1 MTTKPMNISRENV
14 QGKCDLK
21 CAYNFKYSESNITAK
36 NDNVMISL
44 TYDKSSVPPVMYN
57 NEKYNVSKIMIVK
70 PSLHYFNNSA
80 AAGEF
85 IIEHVPVKG
94 GPLLSVAIPITSSSE
109 SSVASTSVTSII
121 QQVATNAPSS
131 QSSTNVKIA
140 NFNLQNIVPS
150 KPFFSYTNSNNTS
163 GGEWIVFGIV
173 DAIPLSSAILKTL
186 GQIIKPFPIP
196 MSGNN
201 LFFNSSGPNTV
212 GGSLGDGIY
221 ISCKPTG
228 SSEEEVPVEYA
239 KDTPSYDLENILENP
254 STRLLFQIIIGC
266 IIFVMLFAVISYA
279 YAFISKTGNKS
290 TSSKLIG

>member
-1 MTTKPMNISRENV
+1 MTTKPMNISRENI

-36 NDNVMISL
+36 NDNVMISV

-57 NEKYNVSKIMIVK
+57 NQKYNVSKIMIVK
-70 PSLHYFNNSA
+70 PSLHYYNNSA
-80 AAGEF
+80 AAAEF

-109 SSVASTSVTSII
+109 SSVASTSITSII

-131 QSSTNVKIA
+131 QSATNVKVA

-150 KPFFSYTNSNNTS
+150 KPFFSYTSSNNAKMD
-163 GGEWIVFGIV
+163 EWIVFGLV
-173 DAIPLSSAILKTL
+173 NAIPLSSNILNTL
-186 GQIIKPFPIP
+186 GKIIKPFPLP

-201 LFFNSSGPNTV
+201 LFFNSSGPNTI
-212 GGSLGDGIY
+212 GGSVGDGIY

-228 SSEEEVPVEYA
+228 ASEEEVPVEYA
-239 KDTPSYDLENILENP
+239 KNIPSYDLGNMLEDP
-254 STRLLFQIIIGC
+254 ATKMIIQIIIGC
-266 IIFVMLFAVISYA
+266 IIFIILFALISYI
-279 YAFISKTGNKS
+279 YSFISKSGNKTPS
-290 TSSKLIG
+290 IP